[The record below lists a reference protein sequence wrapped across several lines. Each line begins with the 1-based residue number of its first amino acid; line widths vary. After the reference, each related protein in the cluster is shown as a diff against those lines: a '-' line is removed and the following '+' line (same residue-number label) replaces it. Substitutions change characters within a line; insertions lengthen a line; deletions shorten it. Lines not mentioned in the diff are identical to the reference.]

1 MKSMSKKI
9 YITPELEF
17 LANEAMLMV
26 NTWNV
31 DKVDDEANW
40 EEKHPNDWGNIFFDK
55 GEDYYYNNGEYDPWN
70 SDNW

>member
-17 LANEAMLMV
+17 LANETMLMQ
-26 NTWNV
+26 NSWNV

-40 EEKHPNDWGNIFFDK
+40 EENHPNDWGKIFFDK
-55 GEDYYYNNGEYDPWN
+55 GQGNNGDYDPWD

>member
-17 LANEAMLMV
+17 LANETLLMQ
-26 NTWNV
+26 NSWNV

-40 EEKHPNDWGNIFFDK
+40 EENHPNDWGNIFFDK
-55 GEDYYYNNGEYDPWN
+55 GPGNNGEYDPWN

>member
-17 LANEAMLMV
+17 LANETMLMQ
-26 NTWNV
+26 NSWNV
-31 DKVDDEANW
+31 DKVDDDPDW
-40 EEKHPNDWGNIFFDK
+40 EEKHPNDWGKNFFDK
-55 GEDYYYNNGEYDPWN
+55 GEGKNGDYDPWD

>member
-17 LANEAMLMV
+17 LANETMLMV

-31 DKVDDEANW
+31 DKDDDEADW
-40 EEKHPNDWGNIFFDK
+40 EMNHPNDWGKIFFDK
-55 GEDYYYNNGEYDPWN
+55 GQGNYNNGEYDPWN

>member
-17 LANEAMLMV
+17 LANETMLMV

-40 EEKHPNDWGNIFFDK
+40 EENHPNDWGNIFFDK
-55 GEDYYYNNGEYDPWN
+55 GPGNNGDYDPWN

>member
-17 LANEAMLMV
+17 LANETMLMQ
-26 NTWNV
+26 NSWYV

-40 EEKHPNDWGNIFFDK
+40 EENHPNDWGNIFFDK
-55 GEDYYYNNGEYDPWN
+55 GPGNNGEYDPWN

>member
-1 MKSMSKKI
+1 MNSMSKKI

-17 LANEAMLMV
+17 LANETMLMV

-31 DKVDDEANW
+31 DKVNDDSDW
-40 EEKHPNDWGNIFFDK
+40 EENHPNDWGKIFIDK
-55 GEDYYYNNGEYDPWN
+55 GQGNYNNGEYDPWN

>member
-17 LANEAMLMV
+17 LANETMLMV

-31 DKVDDEANW
+31 DKVNDDSDW
-40 EEKHPNDWGNIFFDK
+40 EMNHSNDWGNIFFDK
-55 GEDYYYNNGEYDPWN
+55 GQGNYNNEEYDPWN

>member
-17 LANEAMLMV
+17 LANETMLMQ
-26 NTWNV
+26 NSWNV
-31 DKVDDEANW
+31 DKVDDDSDW
-40 EEKHPNDWGNIFFDK
+40 EENHPNDWGNIFFDK
-55 GEDYYYNNGEYDPWN
+55 GEGKNGDYDPWN

>member
-17 LANEAMLMV
+17 LANETMLMV

-31 DKVDDEANW
+31 GKVNDEADW

-55 GEDYYYNNGEYDPWN
+55 NNYNNGEYDPWN

>member
-17 LANEAMLMV
+17 LANETMLMV

-31 DKVDDEANW
+31 DKVDDDPDW
-40 EEKHPNDWGNIFFDK
+40 EEKHPNDWGKIFFDK
-55 GEDYYYNNGEYDPWN
+55 GEGNYNNGEYDPWN

>member
-17 LANEAMLMV
+17 LANETMLMV

-31 DKVDDEANW
+31 DKVDDDLNW
-40 EEKHPNDWGNIFFDK
+40 EENHPNDWGKIFVDK
-55 GEDYYYNNGEYDPWN
+55 GPGNNGDYDPWN

>member
-17 LANEAMLMV
+17 LANETMLMV
-26 NTWNV
+26 KTSWNV
-31 DKVDDEANW
+31 NKVDDDPNW
-40 EEKHPNDWGNIFFDK
+40 EENHPNDWGNIFVDK
-55 GEDYYYNNGEYDPWN
+55 GEDYYNNGEYDPWN

>member
-26 NTWNV
+26 KTSWNV
-31 DKVDDEANW
+31 NKVNDEADW
-40 EEKHPNDWGNIFFDK
+40 EMNHPNDWGKIFFDK
-55 GEDYYYNNGEYDPWN
+55 GEDNYNNGEYDPWN

>member
-17 LANEAMLMV
+17 LANETMLMQ
-26 NTWNV
+26 NSWNV

-40 EEKHPNDWGNIFFDK
+40 EENHPNDWGNIFFDK
-55 GEDYYYNNGEYDPWN
+55 GPGNNGEYDPWN

>member
-26 NTWNV
+26 KTSWNV
-31 DKVDDEANW
+31 DKVDDYPDW
-40 EEKHPNDWGNIFFDK
+40 EENHPNDWGKIFFDK
-55 GEDYYYNNGEYDPWN
+55 GQGNYNNGEYDPWN

>member
-17 LANEAMLMV
+17 LANETMLMV

-40 EEKHPNDWGNIFFDK
+40 EENHPNDWGNIFFDK
-55 GEDYYYNNGEYDPWN
+55 GPGNNGEYDPWN

>member
-1 MKSMSKKI
+1 MKRMSKKI

-17 LANEAMLMV
+17 LANETMLMQ
-26 NTWNV
+26 NSWNV

-40 EEKHPNDWGNIFFDK
+40 EENHPNDWGNIFFDK
-55 GEDYYYNNGEYDPWN
+55 GPGNNGDYDPWD

>member
-17 LANEAMLMV
+17 LANESMLMV
-26 NTWNV
+26 TSWNV
-31 DKVDDEANW
+31 DKDDVDPDW
-40 EEKHPNDWGNIFFDK
+40 EKNHPNDWGNIFFDK
-55 GEDYYYNNGEYDPWN
+55 GKDNYNNGEYDPWN

>member
-17 LANEAMLMV
+17 LANETMLMQ
-26 NTWNV
+26 NSWNV
-31 DKVDDEANW
+31 DKVNDDPDW

-55 GEDYYYNNGEYDPWN
+55 GEDYYNNGEYDPWN

>member
-26 NTWNV
+26 KTSWNV
-31 DKVDDEANW
+31 DKVNDDPHW
-40 EEKHPNDWGNIFFDK
+40 EMNHPNDWGNIFFDK
-55 GEDYYYNNGEYDPWN
+55 GEDKYNNGEYDPWN

>member
-17 LANEAMLMV
+17 LANETMLMQ
-26 NTWNV
+26 NSWNV
-31 DKVDDEANW
+31 DKVDDDPDW
-40 EEKHPNDWGNIFFDK
+40 EEKHPNDWGKIFFDK
-55 GEDYYYNNGEYDPWN
+55 GQGNNGDYDPWD

>member
-26 NTWNV
+26 KTSWNV
-31 DKVDDEANW
+31 DKVDDDSDW
-40 EEKHPNDWGNIFFDK
+40 EENHPNDWGNIFFDK
-55 GEDYYYNNGEYDPWN
+55 GEGNYNNGEYDPWN

>member
-17 LANEAMLMV
+17 LANETMLMV

-31 DKVDDEANW
+31 DKVDDDSW
-40 EEKHPNDWGNIFFDK
+40 EENHPNDWGNIFFDK
-55 GEDYYYNNGEYDPWN
+55 GPGNNGDYDPWD

>member
-17 LANEAMLMV
+17 LANETMLMQ
-26 NTWNV
+26 NSWNV
-31 DKVDDEANW
+31 DKVDDDPDW

-55 GEDYYYNNGEYDPWN
+55 GEDYYNNGEYDPWN

>member
-17 LANEAMLMV
+17 LANETMLMQ
-26 NTWNV
+26 NSWYV

-40 EEKHPNDWGNIFFDK
+40 EENHPNDWGNIFFDK
-55 GEDYYYNNGEYDPWN
+55 GPGNNGDYDPWD

>member
-17 LANEAMLMV
+17 LANETMLMQ
-26 NTWNV
+26 NSWNV

-40 EEKHPNDWGNIFFDK
+40 EENHPNDWGNIFSDK
-55 GEDYYYNNGEYDPWN
+55 GPGNNGDYDPWD

>member
-26 NTWNV
+26 KTSWNV
-31 DKVDDEANW
+31 DKVDDDSDW
-40 EEKHPNDWGNIFFDK
+40 EENHPNDWGNIFFDK
-55 GEDYYYNNGEYDPWN
+55 GEGKNGDYDPWD

>member
-17 LANEAMLMV
+17 LANETMLMQ
-26 NTWNV
+26 NSWNV

-40 EEKHPNDWGNIFFDK
+40 EENHPNDWGNIFFDK
-55 GEDYYYNNGEYDPWN
+55 GPGNNGDYDPWD

>member
-17 LANEAMLMV
+17 LANETMLMV
-26 NTWNV
+26 KTSWNV
-31 DKVDDEANW
+31 DKVNDDPVW
-40 EEKHPNDWGNIFFDK
+40 EENHPNDWGNIFFDK
-55 GEDYYYNNGEYDPWN
+55 GEGNNGDYDPWN

>member
-17 LANEAMLMV
+17 LANETMLMQ
-26 NTWNV
+26 NSWNV
-31 DKVDDEANW
+31 DKVDDDPDW
-40 EEKHPNDWGNIFFDK
+40 EEKHPNDWGKIFFDK
-55 GEDYYYNNGEYDPWN
+55 GQGNNGDYDPWN

>member
-17 LANEAMLMV
+17 LANETMLMQ
-26 NTWNV
+26 NSWNV
-31 DKVDDEANW
+31 DKVDDEADW
-40 EEKHPNDWGNIFFDK
+40 EENHPNDWGNIFFDK
-55 GEDYYYNNGEYDPWN
+55 GQGNNGEYDPWN

>member
-17 LANEAMLMV
+17 LANETMLMQ
-26 NTWNV
+26 NSWNV

-40 EEKHPNDWGNIFFDK
+40 EENHPNDWGKIFFDK
-55 GEDYYYNNGEYDPWN
+55 GPGNNGDYDPWD
-70 SDNW
+70 SANW

>member
-17 LANEAMLMV
+17 LANETMLMQ
-26 NTWNV
+26 NSWNV

-40 EEKHPNDWGNIFFDK
+40 EENHPNDWGNIFVDK
-55 GEDYYYNNGEYDPWN
+55 GPGNNGDYDPWD

>member
-17 LANEAMLMV
+17 LANETMLMQ
-26 NTWNV
+26 NSWNV
-31 DKVDDEANW
+31 DKVDDDPHW
-40 EEKHPNDWGNIFFDK
+40 EENHPNDWGNIFVDK
-55 GEDYYYNNGEYDPWN
+55 GQGNNGDYDPWD

>member
-17 LANEAMLMV
+17 LANETMLMQ
-26 NTWNV
+26 NSWNV
-31 DKVDDEANW
+31 DKVNDDPDW

-55 GEDYYYNNGEYDPWN
+55 GQGNNGEYDPWD

>member
-26 NTWNV
+26 NTWYVN
-31 DKVDDEANW
+31 KVDVDPYW
-40 EEKHPNDWGNIFFDK
+40 EENHPNDWGNIFFDK
-55 GEDYYYNNGEYDPWN
+55 GPGTNGEYDPWN

>member
-17 LANEAMLMV
+17 LANETMLMQ
-26 NTWNV
+26 NSWNV

-55 GEDYYYNNGEYDPWN
+55 GQGNNGDYDPWN